1 MTATPTLLAR
11 VAAQRSDDVSSSPG
25 GGAGGQQAGD
35 EVPGPLDP
43 APPTARPEE
52 QPERCRNAA
61 ELRGRRV
68 PNSLV
73 LEPREDGGRLFKSGR
88 PVTKTNIFQ
97 HDHQNILNF

>member
-1 MTATPTLLAR
+1 MAATPTILAWA
-11 VAAQRSDDVSSSPG
+11 AAQQSDDVSSSPG

-43 APPTARPEE
+43 APPTARPEK

-73 LEPREDGGRLFKSGR
+73 LEPREDGLKLFK
-88 PVTKTNIFQ
+88 KELWAF
-97 HDHQNILNF
+97 